1 MGLPAQGAEGELWRE
16 VCSAVR
22 LSVPRGDPAAV
33 AFSGGVDSS
42 LVALACRE
50 EGLDPVLLTVGTAGS
65 RDMRFAA
72 HVAGLMRMPHRAM
85 EIGAGD
91 IAGAAEGVGAIVGE
105 CPLSWREN
113 CVAFYHVARLAS
125 SLGIPRVITANGIDE
140 LFCGY
145 DSYRRVAGD
154 EAAIEQM
161 IRDRVASELRMMEA
175 VSAVA
180 GMHGVEMA
188 QPLLSAP
195 FMGYSMRV
203 PIHEKI
209 TGAGDLMRKHI
220 VRRTAGLAGVP
231 AKAAHS
237 RKKALQYGSG
247 IHAAM
252 KR

>member
-1 MGLPAQGAEGELWRE
+1 VGPPARRAEEGLWRE
-16 VCSAVR
+16 VRSAVR
-22 LSVPRGDPAAV
+22 LAVPRRGPAAV

-50 EGLDPVLLTVGTAGS
+50 EGLGPVLLTVGLAGS

-72 HVAGLMRMPHRAM
+72 HVAGLMRMPHHAM
-85 EIGAGD
+85 AIGAGG
-91 IAGAAEGVGAIVGE
+91 IAAAAPRVRGVVGE
-105 CPLSWREN
+105 CPPSWGEN

-145 DSYRRVAGD
+145 DSYRRAAGD
-154 EAAIEQM
+154 DGAIAQEM
-161 IRDRVASELRMMEA
+161 RDRVSSELRMMED

-180 GMHGVEMA
+180 GLHGVEMA
-188 QPLLSAP
+188 QPLLSAA
-195 FMGYSMRV
+195 FVEYALRV
-203 PIHEKI
+203 PTCEKI

-220 VRRTAGLAGVP
+220 VRRAAELAGVP
-231 AKAAHS
+231 AKSAYS

-247 IHAAM
+247 IHAVM
-252 KR
+252 GR

>member
-1 MGLPAQGAEGELWRE
+1 MGLPARGAEAELWGQ
-16 VCSAVR
+16 VCAAVR
-22 LSVPRGDPAAV
+22 LAVPRRGPAAV

-42 LVALACRE
+42 LVALACSEVGPR
-50 EGLDPVLLTVGTAGS
+50 PALLTVGTAGS

-72 HVAGLMRMPHRAM
+72 HVAGLMRMPHHAM

-91 IAGAAEGVGAIVGE
+91 IAEASARVGAAVGE

-125 SLGIPRVITANGIDE
+125 ALGMPRVLTANGIDE

-154 EAAIEQM
+154 GEAIAREM
-161 IRDRVASELRMMEA
+161 RERVASELRMMRA

-180 GMHGVEMA
+180 GVHGVEIA
-188 QPLLSAP
+188 QPLLSAE
-195 FMGYSMRV
+195 FVGYATRV
-203 PIHEKI
+203 PTREKI

-220 VRRTAGLAGVP
+220 VRRTAALAGVP
-231 AKAAHS
+231 SKAAYS

-247 IHAAM
+247 IHAIM

>member
-1 MGLPAQGAEGELWRE
+1 VGLPARSAEAELWAE

-22 LSVPRGDPAAV
+22 HCVPRRGPAAV

-50 EGLDPVLLTVGTAGS
+50 GGLGPVLLTVGTAGS

-72 HVAGLMRMPHRAM
+72 HVAGLMRLPHRAM
-85 EIGAGD
+85 EIGAGE
-91 IAGAAEGVGAIVGE
+91 IAGAAKRVDAAVGA

-125 SLGIPRVITANGIDE
+125 SLGIPRVVTANGIDE

-145 DSYRRVAGD
+145 DSYRRAVGDAGAVGR
-154 EAAIEQM
+154 EM
-161 IRDRVASELRMMEA
+161 RSRVASELRMMEA

-188 QPLLSAP
+188 QPLLSAA
-195 FMGYSMRV
+195 FVEYALRV
-203 PIHEKI
+203 PMCEKI

-220 VRRTAGLAGVP
+220 VRRAAELAGVP
-231 AKAAHS
+231 AKSAYS

-247 IHAAM
+247 IHAVM
-252 KR
+252 RR